1 MWMNKTC
8 LRVAALVIGC
18 VAPGVYADDMEAVA
32 KRIPRFLEAGSACV
46 TKISYPG
53 YEKAMK
59 NNPLF
64 KSGEIVLPDRVVE
77 RKIQVSGGEA
87 VGAYQFSSGNRQVDF
102 FSGAINVVV
111 SDEIGEA
118 ATVGL
123 VSFAQANLWET
134 HFSEL
139 AWVRPEHFQGLVS
152 LDRNTFYLFADDGR
166 ELYISPET
174 NRPFR
179 FQTPSQVYEY
189 SIQPMGSNR
198 LDVASEIRSQF
209 EQFRRSL
216 NQKLTE

>member
-1 MWMNKTC
+1 
-8 LRVAALVIGC
+8 
-18 VAPGVYADDMEAVA
+18 
-32 KRIPRFLEAGSACV
+32 
-46 TKISYPG
+46 
-53 YEKAMK
+53 
-59 NNPLF
+59 LF

-77 RKIQVSGGEA
+77 RKIQVSDGEA
-87 VGAYQFSSGNRQVDF
+87 LGAYQFSSGNRQVDF
-102 FSGAINVVV
+102 FSGAINVVF
-111 SDEIGEA
+111 SDEIGKA

-198 LDVASEIRSQF
+198 VDVASEIRSQF

-216 NQKLTE
+216 NQKFTE